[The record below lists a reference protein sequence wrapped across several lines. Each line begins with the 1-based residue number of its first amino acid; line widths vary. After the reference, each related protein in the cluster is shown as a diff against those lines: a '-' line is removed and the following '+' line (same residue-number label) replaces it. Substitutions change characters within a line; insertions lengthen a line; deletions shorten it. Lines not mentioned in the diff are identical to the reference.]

1 MARFNDRY
9 CCPPPSDDGCE
20 PSRPSVNRG
29 VTRNLE
35 LPLYDRYDDADLTK
49 QYNCS
54 MRILDDAVV
63 QRNHTS
69 FGHGDPDVN
78 PYLLDSNIGDF
89 YVDVDTGQ
97 VYELDYAG
105 R

>member
-1 MARFNDRY
+1 MGRFNDQY
-9 CCPPPSDDGCE
+9 CCPPRDNGLPPVSPGRRD
-20 PSRPSVNRG
+20 

-54 MRILDDAVV
+54 MQILDQAVV
-63 QRNHTS
+63 QRNNCS
-69 FGHGDPDVN
+69 FGHGRPELN
-78 PYLLDSNIGDF
+78 PNLLDSNVGDA
-89 YVDVDTGQ
+89 YVDIDTGQ